1 MSLESEIVQ
10 IEELHEKRRVSFNEK
25 SGFDIS
31 SEDWFL
37 SIFHKTDGNR
47 RLAKILDISEVD
59 GHKLGADNVE
69 KIVRFYRKHLPHI
82 VKHMSF
88 WYMSRDNVK

>member
-25 SGFDIS
+25 SGLGIS
-31 SEDWFL
+31 PEDWFL

-47 RLAKILDISEVD
+47 RLAKILGITEI
-59 GHKLGADNVE
+59 K
-69 KIVRFYRKHLPHI
+69 
-82 VKHMSF
+82 
-88 WYMSRDNVK
+88 